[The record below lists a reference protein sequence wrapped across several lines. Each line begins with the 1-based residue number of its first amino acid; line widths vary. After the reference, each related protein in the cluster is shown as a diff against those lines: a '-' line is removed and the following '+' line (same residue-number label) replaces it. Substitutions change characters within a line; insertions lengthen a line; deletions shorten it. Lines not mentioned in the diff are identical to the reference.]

1 MFGLTGNGLRNA
13 QMWAVIFPAYVL
25 FGYNQAA
32 MGGLL
37 DLPTFVATFPRI
49 NTATTTGSLQQENS
63 RIQGTTV
70 ALYTL
75 GCFFGALSCIPLG
88 DRLGRI
94 RMIQLG
100 SAIHIIGAILQ
111 ASSFSLGQ
119 LIVGR
124 LVGLLPVIDSPS

>member
-1 MFGLTGNGLRNA
+1 MMGLTGHKLRTA

-25 FGYNQAA
+25 FGYMQAA
-32 MGGLL
+32 AGGLL
-37 DLPTFVATFPRI
+37 DLPSWIATFPRI
-49 NTATTTGSLQQENS
+49 NTLTTTGSVAKENA
-63 RIQGTTV
+63 RIQGVTV
-70 ALYTL
+70 AMYTL

-100 SAIHIIGAILQ
+100 SAVHIIGALLE
-111 ASSFSLGQ
+111 ASSFSLAQ

-124 LVGLLPVIDSPS
+124 LVRPRIPRK